1 MGDDEETVDTSTV
14 STGYQAQRNKKKK
27 YKKKIPTYKKK
38 KLMSPNRKN
47 KYETKFKK
55 KENLQSSK
63 KKNFFNLK
71 KLTDKDISKS
81 ASGPSA
87 KLDSNIYSEKAIE
100 IIKSTSKAQPFFIYL
115 ALFTKSYPRQVKK
128 LRGKKVENHRV
139 NKLREMDRSM
149 ENILTAL
156 KQSGHYDNTVILF
169 ISDNGGR
176 ELANLNDKENPNYPL
191 RGSKGTV
198 YEGEISN
205 ILSIIDKVN

>member
-1 MGDDEETVDTSTV
+1 
-14 STGYQAQRNKKKK
+14 
-27 YKKKIPTYKKK
+27 
-38 KLMSPNRKN
+38 MSPNRKN

-198 YEGEISN
+198 YEGEI
-205 ILSIIDKVN
+205 